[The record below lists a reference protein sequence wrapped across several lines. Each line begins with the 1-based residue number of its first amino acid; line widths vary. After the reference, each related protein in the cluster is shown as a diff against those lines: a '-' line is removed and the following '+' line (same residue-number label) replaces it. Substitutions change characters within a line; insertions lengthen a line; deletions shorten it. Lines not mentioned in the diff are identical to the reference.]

1 MKQAW
6 ERLSLRIDALSL
18 RERVMV
24 FAALLAG
31 VVWLAYQLVLGPLFE
46 RQQALGQKITQQ
58 QNTIA
63 SIESQIDARAR
74 GSTTDPD
81 AANRQRLEE
90 LAAETDKLGADLRAM
105 QQSLMLPQQVVP
117 LLERMLRA
125 NGRLRLVSLQTL
137 PVTGMAGS
145 APAGAAPG
153 KPAQELVYRHGVE
166 LTLEGSYA
174 DMVDYLAA
182 LQALPVRVIWGKA
195 QLDASAYPASR
206 LTLTLYTLSLDPD
219 WMKL

>member
-24 FAALLAG
+24 FAAVLAG

-46 RQQALGQKITQQ
+46 RQQALGEKITQQ
-58 QNTIA
+58 QNSIA
-63 SIESQIDARAR
+63 AIESQIDARAR
-74 GSTTDPD
+74 GSTIDPD

-105 QQSLMLPQQVVP
+105 QQSLVLPQQVVP

-125 NGRLRLVSLQTL
+125 NGRLRLVSLRTL

-145 APAGAAPG
+145 APASAAPG
-153 KPAQELVYRHGVE
+153 HAAQELVYRHGVE
-166 LTLEGSYA
+166 LTLEGSYG
-174 DMVDYLAA
+174 DMVDYLVA

-206 LTLTLYTLSLDPD
+206 LTLAVYTLSLDPD

>member
-24 FAALLAG
+24 FAAVLAG

-46 RQQALGQKITQQ
+46 RQQALGEKITQQ
-58 QNTIA
+58 QNSIA
-63 SIESQIDARAR
+63 AIESEIDARAR
-74 GSTTDPD
+74 GSTVDPD

-105 QQSLMLPQQVVP
+105 QQSLVLPQQVVP

-145 APAGAAPG
+145 EPASTGAG

-166 LTLEGSYA
+166 LTLEGSYG

-182 LQALPVRVIWGKA
+182 LQSLPVRVIWGKA
-195 QLDASAYPASR
+195 KLDASAYPASR